1 MDNNLIDCIMALKRF
16 RQLQYDADF
25 EDRSRDA
32 KFYKLK
38 ADHFQKLVD
47 QGIEFEPLF

>member
-1 MDNNLIDCIMALKRF
+1 MDTNLTDCIKELKSARN
-16 RQLQYDADF
+16 RQYDADF